1 MANEK
6 ICFVL
11 MGYGKKTDLATGRP
25 LDLDKTYENIIEP
38 VFSELGIRCFRAIDY
53 KHSGTIDVPMYEFIQ
68 KADIVI
74 ADISTLNAN
83 AIYELGVRH
92 ALRPR
97 TTVVIAEKGL
107 NYPFDLSHTV
117 ILPYEHLGA
126 DIGYSEVMRFRKELK
141 ELVEAIEADPRDDS
155 PVYTYLK
162 GLQPPSFTA
171 EEIRELQAASEE
183 VDTVSGLLSSA
194 ARAMTAA
201 DYAQAKALLGAAL
214 SLSPQEPY
222 IKQQLALATY
232 KHKQPSA
239 LEALQQA
246 EELLASLNPRRTTDT
261 ETLGL
266 LGAVYKRRYELTH
279 DESDL
284 EQAIDYYGRGFLL
297 AKDYYNGINLSLLLL
312 KQALVRTENTDALA
326 DIVLARRVRA
336 RTQQYC
342 EELLANNFDERPD
355 RVWILLTLAE
365 IKYANGDMH
374 EFGKL
379 LQQAELLGEKDFQRQ
394 SFDEQMSLLEPVLR
408 DTNVL
413 MEKWLS

>member
-1 MANEK
+1 MVNDK

-25 LDLDKTYENIIEP
+25 LNLDKTYENIIEP
-38 VFSELGIRCFRAIDY
+38 VFTELGIRCFRAIDY

-107 NYPFDLSHTV
+107 SYPFDLSHTV
-117 ILPYEHLGA
+117 ILGYEHLGA
-126 DIGYSEVMRFRKELK
+126 DIGYTEVMRFRKELK
-141 ELVEAIEADPRDDS
+141 ELVQAIEADPRDDS

-171 EEIRELQAASEE
+171 QEIRELQAASEE
-183 VDTVSGLLSSA
+183 ADTVSGLLTTAS
-194 ARAMTAA
+194 RAMAVA
-201 DYAQAKALLGAAL
+201 DYNQAKALLSAAL
-214 SLSPQEPY
+214 ALSPQESY

-232 KHKQPSA
+232 KDEKPNA
-239 LEALQQA
+239 LDALQKA
-246 EELLASLNPRRTTDT
+246 EEYLTSLNPRRTTDT

-266 LGAVYKRRYELTH
+266 LGAVYKRRYQLT
-279 DESDL
+279 ESEDDL
-284 EQAIDYYGRGFLL
+284 SQAIDFYGRGFLL

-312 KQALVRTENTDALA
+312 QQAVARTESIDALA

-336 RTQQYC
+336 RTKSYC
-342 EELLANNFDERPD
+342 EELVANNFDERPD
-355 RVWILLTLAE
+355 RVWIVLTLAE
-365 IKYANGDMH
+365 AAYANGDKE
-374 EFGKL
+374 EFEKL
-379 LQQAELLGEKDFQRQ
+379 LGQAEQLGEGKFQRE
-394 SFDEQMSLLEPVLR
+394 SFNQQMALLEPVLR
-408 DTNVL
+408 DTNAL

>member
-1 MANEK
+1 MAGEK

-25 LDLDKTYENIIEP
+25 LNLDKTFENIIKP
-38 VFSELGIRCFRAIDY
+38 VFTELGIQCFRAIDY

-107 NYPFDLSHTV
+107 SYPFDLGHTV
-117 ILPYEHLGA
+117 ILGYEHLGA
-126 DIGYSEVMRFRKELK
+126 DIGYTEVMRFRTELK
-141 ELVEAIEADPRDDS
+141 ELVQAIEADPRDDS

-171 EEIRELQAASEE
+171 QEIQELQAASEE
-183 VDTVSGLLSSA
+183 VDTVSGLLTTA
-194 ARAMTAA
+194 ARAMAVA
-201 DYAQAKALLGAAL
+201 DYTQAKALLSAAL
-214 SLSPQEPY
+214 TLSPQEPY

-232 KHKQPSA
+232 KDEKPTA

-246 EELLASLNPRRTTDT
+246 EEFLTSLNPKRTTDT

-266 LGAVYKRRYELTH
+266 LGAVYKRRYQITEH
-279 DESDL
+279 ESDL
-284 EQAIDYYGRGFLL
+284 AQAIDFYGRGFLL

-312 KQALVRTENTDALA
+312 QQAVARTEPTDSLA
-326 DIVLARRVRA
+326 DIVLARRVRD
-336 RTQQYC
+336 RTKNYC
-342 EELLANNFDERPD
+342 EELIASNFDERPD
-355 RVWILLTLAE
+355 RVWIILTLAE
-365 IKYANGDMH
+365 AAYADGNTE
-374 EFGKL
+374 EFEKL
-379 LQQAELLGEKDFQRQ
+379 LGRAEQLGEGKFQRE
-394 SFDEQMSLLEPVLR
+394 SFNQQMALLEPVLR
-408 DTNVL
+408 NTNNL
-413 MEKWLS
+413 MQKWLF